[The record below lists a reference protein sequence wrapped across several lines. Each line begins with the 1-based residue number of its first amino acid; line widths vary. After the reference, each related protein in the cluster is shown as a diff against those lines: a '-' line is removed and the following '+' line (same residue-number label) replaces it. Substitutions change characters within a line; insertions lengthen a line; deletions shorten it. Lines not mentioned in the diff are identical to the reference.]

1 MSNIIQFKSRA
12 DLTSEANLESF
23 IAMCRDELTVFG
35 SNLDWDANVW
45 PNVGVFSKLGIK
57 TRKPKTNQIMSLSF
71 LDFAKAYFRYQQ
83 GHNPTGTKNEL
94 KALRAIESA
103 LEQVNDNTSIS
114 GLSITCLDEAALLAR
129 KYYSAGSAYACG
141 REIERLAK
149 FVSQNNLVNANLKEW
164 INPIS
169 RPSDTVKTGK
179 KAKEN
184 REKKLPDVKALNA
197 LAEIFA
203 SNPTEGRDIFTT
215 SVFAMLMS
223 APSRISEVLAL
234 PVNCEVTEI
243 DNKGVERYGW
253 RFYAGKGY
261 EGDIKWIPTV
271 MVETAKTAV
280 ERAKGLSFEARK
292 LAKWIE
298 ENPNKFYRHENCPN
312 VPDNQPLTG
321 EQACQALGLSYNNK
335 QVVNT
340 GLTSRGLDYRDGAN
354 TLDSLWVHL
363 NDRLPK
369 SFPWLDEEKGIK
381 FSNALFVLNK
391 NQFHGNRPRLLT
403 ELMAPDANFF
413 NKDIGIRPDLGKAH
427 KNIFDRHQ
435 YYGENGEQLK
445 VTSHQAR
452 HLLNTIAQR
461 GGLSNLEIA
470 KWSGRANVNQN
481 RTYNHMTEYELVSMA
496 ESIDP
501 SKSLYGPLGEVKKHL
516 PVTSQEFNTLE
527 QAAVHVTEYG
537 YCVHDYTMSPCEKF
551 RDCINC
557 TEQVC
562 IKGDDVKLLRMKNTL
577 AHIETLIS
585 KAQKSYEEE
594 DYGSDRWLD
603 YQLKTSKRLKELISI
618 LENPSIENGAQVKLR
633 GSDFSQLRRVAQ
645 KKLISAVIDDN
656 ESQKDESFIL
666 EDLTGLL
673 GGGFG

>member
-1 MSNIIQFKSRA
+1 MSNIIQFRSRA
-12 DLTSEANLESF
+12 ELTAEANLESF
-23 IAMCRDELTVFG
+23 ITMCRDELTVFG
-35 SNLDWDANVW
+35 SDLNWCANVW
-45 PNVGVFSKLGIK
+45 PKLAVFAKLGVK
-57 TRKPKTNQIMSLSF
+57 TRTPSDSQVMENDF

-83 GHNPTGTKNEL
+83 GHKPTGTKNEL

-103 LEQVNDNTSIS
+103 LVQENGNALIS

-129 KYYSAGSAYACG
+129 NYYSVGTAYACG

-149 FVSQNNLVNANLKEW
+149 FVSQNNLINGNFKEW
-164 INPIS
+164 VNPIP
-169 RPSDTVKTGK
+169 RPSDVVKTGK

-184 REKKLPDVKALNA
+184 REKKLPNAKALEA

-203 SNPTEGRDIFTT
+203 SNPTESRDIFTT

-223 APSRISEVLAL
+223 APSRISEILAL
-234 PVNCEVTEI
+234 PIDCEVTEK
-243 DNKGVERYGW
+243 DSKGIERYGW

-261 EGDIKWIPTV
+261 GGDIKWIPTV
-271 MVETAKTAV
+271 MVETAKTTV
-280 ERAKGLSFEARK
+280 KRAKGLSFEARK

-298 ENPNKFYRHENCPN
+298 ENPNKFYRHENCPD
-312 VPDNQPLTG
+312 VLDDEPLTG
-321 EQACQALGLSYNNK
+321 EQACQALGLSYTNKDTVYSNLNN
-335 QVVNT
+335 
-340 GLTSRGLDYRDGAN
+340 RGLDHHDGAN
-354 TLDSLWVHL
+354 TLNSLWVHVKS
-363 NDRLPK
+363 RLPK
-369 SFPWLDEEKGIK
+369 SFPWFDKEKGIK

-403 ELMAPDANFF
+403 ELMAPDATFF
-413 NKDIGIRPDLGKAH
+413 NNDIGTRPSLGELH
-427 KNIFDRHQ
+427 KNIFDRHG
-435 YYGENGEQLK
+435 YYDENGDRLK
-445 VTSHQAR
+445 ITSHQAR

-501 SKSLYGPLGEVKKHL
+501 SKSLYGPLGEIKKHL

-562 IKGDDVKLLRMKNTL
+562 IKGDDVKLLRMKKRL

-594 DYGSDRWLD
+594 DYGSDRWLH

-633 GSDFSQLRRVAQ
+633 GNDFSQLRRVAQ
-645 KKLISAVIDDN
+645 KKSISAVIDD
-656 ESQKDESFIL
+656 ESQKDENFIL
-666 EDLTGLL
+666 EDLTKLL